1 MSRMKM
7 IKNIYNS
14 IKVLVASLALLLN
27 NSCQTE
33 TPVTLTE
40 APIISK
46 IEVLEVGANNISLSA
61 QFYDG
66 HHEFVDTGY
75 CYNTTGAPTI
85 SDTCY
90 SFGESVSDLH
100 ATLIDLADATT
111 YYIKAYAKSASGVV
125 LYSEASTVITTD
137 FKIEA
142 QSCLSAI
149 NAYCVS
155 VEMEAIFDYDET
167 SKVLDMGIIISTDK
181 SPESANAVKHP
192 IAIQRNM
199 VEVTYSG
206 LKQGTTYYA
215 WSYIETEECGVA
227 YSRENIFTT
236 SDKLLSIEFNEYNS
250 SRWLVGMH
258 RASLNCAIDFDDSSS
273 NLAEAGL
280 MWSEQSGAVLSD
292 EGVTKYADSRIISR
306 GNYTICAVGLKSA
319 TTYYFR
325 AYAQLAD
332 GTVEYSDETSI
343 TTYQYKGLQSM
354 VSKGSLC
361 DFNVGAPTKNR
372 YWIWGNNSDYNTSR
386 QKSDPVWGGLKGM
399 KEAFEKDGYSFSSD
413 DTFKERCTW
422 VFSINKEKDTL
433 LVVQFAYND
442 LPRTVE
448 SDTKY
453 LALFGWKVKT
463 NQVNGQIICTD
474 MAYKEEAFPTVTADK
489 TKYYKNAERLME
501 SENIGP
507 MLRAYFEF
515 LFGTEEEP
523 HPLQVDVHS
532 LDKSSG
538 EYKGRF
544 ILMPIS
550 KKRNPNFDY
559 IRHGSG
565 WGSVS
570 NTPLPIWSSEE

>member
-1 MSRMKM
+1 MK
-7 IKNIYNS
+7 KIYKS
-14 IKVLVASLALLLN
+14 IRLLGVAFVLLLN
-27 NSCQTE
+27 NSCQNE
-33 TPVTLTE
+33 TPITPTE
-40 APIISK
+40 APMFSK
-46 IEVLEVGANNISLSA
+46 IEVLTIGANSVTLSA

-85 SDTCY
+85 NDTCY
-90 SFGESVSDLH
+90 SFGESISDLQ

-111 YYIKAYAKSASGVV
+111 YYIKAYAKSATGVV
-125 LYSEASTVITTD
+125 LYSDMSTVITTD

-155 VEMEAIFDYDET
+155 VEIEAIFDYDET

-181 SPESANAVKHP
+181 NPEGVNAVKHP

-199 VEVTYSG
+199 IEVVYSG
-206 LKQGTTYYA
+206 LKQNTTYYA

-236 SDKLLSIEFNEYNS
+236 SEKLLSVKLNEYNAE
-250 SRWLVGMH
+250 RWLVGIH
-258 RASLNCAIDFDDSSS
+258 HASVNCAIDFDDSSS
-273 NLAEAGL
+273 DLAEAGL
-280 MWSEQSGAVLSD
+280 MWSEHSGAVLSD
-292 EGVTKYADSRIISR
+292 EGVTKYADSRITSR
-306 GNYTICAVGLKSA
+306 GNYTICATGLTSA

-332 GTVEYSDETSI
+332 GTVEYSDEVSI
-343 TTYQYKGLQSM
+343 TTYQYNGLQSM

-413 DTFKERCTW
+413 NTFKERCTW
-422 VFSINKEKDTL
+422 VFSINEEKDTL

-448 SDTKY
+448 SDAKY

-463 NQVNGQIICTD
+463 NQANGQIICTD
-474 MAYKEEAFPTVTADK
+474 MAYREEDFPTVTATNN

-501 SENIGP
+501 SENTGP

-532 LDKSSG
+532 INKSSG
-538 EYKGRF
+538 EYAGRF
-544 ILMPIS
+544 LLMPIS
-550 KKRNPNFDY
+550 KKRNPDFDY

-565 WGSVS
+565 WGSIS